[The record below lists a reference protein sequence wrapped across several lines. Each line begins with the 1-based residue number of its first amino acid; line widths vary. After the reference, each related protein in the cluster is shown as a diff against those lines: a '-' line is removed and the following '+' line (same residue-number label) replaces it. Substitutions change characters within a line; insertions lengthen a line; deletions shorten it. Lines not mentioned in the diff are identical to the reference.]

1 MQARTPAIK
10 CMKRN
15 TQNQKSETPELTKEP
30 AKTVGTLFSTER
42 ETQNLTVEEV
52 AKILCLRPSVI
63 RALEQD
69 DLSSFSHASYARL
82 TLLGYARLLQIPA
95 SNIQQWLPEAG
106 NLCSNEHRYLDHYAH
121 PAEQTQEFSDMR
133 KSAINP
139 FAALFKIAL
148 AILLLLILAY
158 GYLFYINLGR
168 IKTVITNPAPITKPT
183 APNETSNSTSAD
195 MPNVTPPKNEQDTQ
209 LLEKPAADIAKEA
222 IQPTLPQ

>member
-1 MQARTPAIK
+1 
-10 CMKRN
+10 MKRN
-15 TQNQKSETPELTKEP
+15 TQNPKTEAPEMKKDS

-42 ETQNLTVEEV
+42 EAQNLTVEEV

-69 DLSSFSHASYARL
+69 DLSSFNHASYARL

-106 NLCSNEHRYLDHYAH
+106 NLCSNEHRYLDHYANIA
-121 PAEQTQEFSDMR
+121 AEPQEFSDMR

-139 FAALFKIAL
+139 FAALFKITII
-148 AILLLLILAY
+148 ILIILILAY

-168 IKTVITNPAPITKPT
+168 IKSGITNPAPITKPI
-183 APNETSNSTSAD
+183 APSETSNSTSLD
-195 MPNVTPPKNEQDTQ
+195 VPSDTPSKNEQETNP
-209 LLEKPAADIAKEA
+209 LEVKAPDVAKEA
-222 IQPTLPQ
+222 TLPTLPQ